1 MKVNTKS
8 KYLSKKTIIDNIIFA
23 SKKEANRY
31 LELKLLE
38 GAGKIK
44 NLELQPVFE
53 LQPTFK
59 KFGETYRA
67 IKYMADFKYNE
78 INKIVIEDTKGF
90 KNKVYLLKRKLFEY
104 KYPNFTIIEI

>member
-38 GAGKIK
+38 RVGKIK

-59 KFGETYRA
+59 KFGKTYRA
-67 IKYMADFKYNE
+67 VKYIADFRYNE
-78 INKIVIEDTKGF
+78 INKIVIEDTKGL
-90 KNKVYLLKRKLFEY
+90 KNKVYHLKIKLFEN
-104 KYPNFTIIEI
+104 KYPDLNIIEI

>member
-1 MKVNTKS
+1 MKVKS

-38 GAGKIK
+38 RAGKIE

-59 KFGETYRA
+59 KNGKTYRA

-104 KYPNFTIIEI
+104 KYPNLTIIER

>member
-1 MKVNTKS
+1 MKVES

-38 GAGKIK
+38 RAGKIK

-59 KFGETYRA
+59 KNGRTYRA
-67 IKYMADFKYNE
+67 IKYMADFRYKE

-90 KNKVYLLKRKLFEY
+90 KNKEYLLKRKLFEY
-104 KYPNFTIIEI
+104 KYPNLTIIEI

>member
-1 MKVNTKS
+1 MKVES

-38 GAGKIK
+38 RAGKIK

-59 KFGETYRA
+59 KNGKTYRA

-104 KYPNFTIIEI
+104 KYPNLTIIEI

>member
-8 KYLSKKTIIDNIIFA
+8 KYLSKKTTIDNIVFA
-23 SKKEANRY
+23 SKKEAKRY
-31 LELKLLE
+31 MELKLLE
-38 GAGKIK
+38 RAGKIK

-59 KFGETYRA
+59 KFGKTYRA
-67 IKYMADFKYNE
+67 IKYMADFRYKE

-104 KYPNFTIIEI
+104 KYPDLTIIEI

>member
-38 GAGKIK
+38 RVGKIK

-59 KFGETYRA
+59 KNGKTYRA

-104 KYPNFTIIEI
+104 KYPDLTIIEI